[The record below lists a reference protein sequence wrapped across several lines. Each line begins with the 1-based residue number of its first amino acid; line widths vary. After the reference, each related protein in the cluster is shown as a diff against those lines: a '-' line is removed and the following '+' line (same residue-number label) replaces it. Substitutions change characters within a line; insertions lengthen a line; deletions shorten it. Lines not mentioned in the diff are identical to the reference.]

1 MALVGPKVPPANF
14 SGSLYTLRQ
23 LLDVPGLGDG
33 VLAVSRSLGES
44 TAILPVPNGHCFR
57 LFISVTSLMD
67 VDSPKGRSLPSLT
80 PSADH
85 SERSG
90 TLPHGLSSVDFHC
103 AALFSSVLVLLT
115 LRLSLS

>member
-67 VDSPKGRSLPSLT
+67 VDSPKGRSLPCVVSSL
-80 PSADH
+80 SL
-85 SERSG
+85 
-90 TLPHGLSSVDFHC
+90 LPLIILNAQRLFPTDFLPLISIARLSS
-103 AALFSSVLVLLT
+103 LL
-115 LRLSLS
+115 SWSF